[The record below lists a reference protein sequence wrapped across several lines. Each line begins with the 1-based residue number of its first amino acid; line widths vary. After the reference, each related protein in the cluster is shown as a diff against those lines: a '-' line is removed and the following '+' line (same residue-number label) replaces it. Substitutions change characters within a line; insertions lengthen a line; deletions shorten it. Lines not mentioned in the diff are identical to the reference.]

1 MSTMSG
7 EGKRFRFKQ
16 TRKQKL
22 RDTRSW
28 PEARCQPQAAELGKR
43 NILEW
48 CGGPCEASG
57 LGPTCQPLRDEE
69 TQGGFV

>member
-28 PEARCQPQAAELGKR
+28 PEARCQPQAAELGER
-43 NILEW
+43 NVLEP
-48 CGGPCEASG
+48 CGGPCEA
-57 LGPTCQPLRDEE
+57 
-69 TQGGFV
+69 